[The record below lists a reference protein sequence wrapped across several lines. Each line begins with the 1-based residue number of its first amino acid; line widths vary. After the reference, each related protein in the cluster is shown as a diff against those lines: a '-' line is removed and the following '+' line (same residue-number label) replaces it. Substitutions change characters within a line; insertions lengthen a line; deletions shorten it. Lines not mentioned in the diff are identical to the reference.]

1 MCIPSVRRL
10 AKENKID
17 LAQIEG
23 SGKNGRILKEDVL
36 KYLNTTPSS
45 IGTSSSK
52 ESSAESIKIE
62 PIKGFT
68 KAMFNTMTEA
78 LVIKTNDSV
87 KSGFKVKK
95 F

>member
-17 LAQIEG
+17 LSQIEG
-23 SGKNGRILKEDVL
+23 TGKNGRILKEDVL
-36 KYLNTTPSS
+36 NYLNTIPSS
-45 IGTSSSK
+45 IETSSSK
-52 ESSAESIKIE
+52 VPAERIKIE

-78 LVIKTNDSV
+78 LVI
-87 KSGFKVKK
+87 
-95 F
+95 